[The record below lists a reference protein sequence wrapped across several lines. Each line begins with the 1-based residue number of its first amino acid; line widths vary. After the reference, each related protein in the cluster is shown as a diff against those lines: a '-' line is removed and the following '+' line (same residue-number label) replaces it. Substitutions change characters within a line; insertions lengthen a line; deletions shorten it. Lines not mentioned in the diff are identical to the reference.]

1 MHNEVV
7 LDPATYTVTRTS
19 LQKVNLRSFSQ
30 VYRDYSYPFTLRAN
44 PLEVESVLRDHI
56 QVQEEK

>member
-19 LQKVNLRSFSQ
+19 LQKVNLRFFSL
-30 VYRDYSYPFTLRAN
+30 YRDYSYPFTLKAN

-56 QVQEEK
+56 QEEK